1 MLRHELTDA
10 EWELLAPLI
19 PQAATGRPRVSDRQV
34 INGMVYK
41 IRTGISW
48 RDLPERYGPWKTV
61 YTRFRRYALDGVFAR
76 ALQQVQAEADATG
89 DIDWLVQIDSTIVRA
104 HQHAAAT
111 GRKGGTTGRT
121 NRNDHALGRSRGG
134 LTTKIHLACDGRGRP
149 LAILL
154 TPGQRHD
161 SICARP
167 LLERIHVPRTG
178 VGRPR
183 CRPDQVIAD
192 KAYSSRGFRAYLRK
206 RGIAHTIPEKTDQQ
220 RHRHNRGR
228 HGGRPPAFDRHLYRR
243 RNVVERCFNRL
254 KGFRGIATRY
264 EKTAT
269 SYEAAVNLA
278 SFLLWARSV

>member
-1 MLRHELTDA
+1 MRRHELTDA

-19 PQAATGRPRVSDRQV
+19 PRAATGRPRVSDRQV

-111 GRKGGTTGRT
+111 GRKGGTTGDEPD
-121 NRNDHALGRSRGG
+121 DHALGRSRGG